1 MSPSGTQLLE
11 AVRAL
16 APSIAARSAETEE
29 GRRLPPELLVQL
41 KEAGLLRMFVPR
53 SLGGLE
59 LDLPTSLEVLEQLAR
74 ADGAVGW
81 TVMIGSE
88 TPQLLALLP
97 QATVRDIYAQGAD
110 QVLGGGFNAQG
121 EARVV
126 PGGYHVTGRWA
137 FASGSEH
144 CDWLF
149 GNCVVLG
156 EDGRPRSVSAA
167 GVPELR
173 AMVFPARKARVHDT
187 WRALGLRGTGSH
199 DISVEALFVPEAHT
213 FDLFGGAPCLPE
225 RGYAA
230 PLLHFALHMGAVA
243 VGIAQGA
250 VEDAVA
256 LARGGKKRLYASAPL
271 AESPLFQH
279 QLGQAE
285 AAVRAARAALQAEG
299 ALLWR
304 TCLESPEAT
313 AALAPRVTSTLVWGV
328 QAATG
333 AVDALYRAAGG
344 SVARDGAPLQRRFR
358 DVHTLAQHGAC
369 TDGWYTGAGA
379 ALLGAGTGGLLGR

>member
-1 MSPSGTQLLE
+1 MTSSGTQLLE

-16 APSIAARSAETEE
+16 APFITAQAEHIEE
-29 GRRLPPELLVQL
+29 RRRLPPALLAQL
-41 KEAGLLRMFVPR
+41 QVAGLFRMFVPR
-53 SLGGLE
+53 SAGGLE
-59 LDLPTSLEVLEQLAR
+59 LDLRTGLTALELLAR

-81 TVMIGSE
+81 TAMIGSE
-88 TPQLLALLP
+88 APQLLALLP
-97 QATVRDIYAQGAD
+97 AESFRALYADGPD
-110 QVLGGGFNAQG
+110 VVLGGGFNAQG

-126 PGGYHVTGRWA
+126 KGGYRVTGRWA

-173 AMVFPARKARVHDT
+173 AMVFRASEARVLDT
-187 WRALGLRGTGSH
+187 WRVLGLRGTGSH
-199 DISVEALFVPEAHT
+199 DISVEGLFVPEAHS
-213 FDLFGGAPCLPE
+213 FDLFGGTPTLPE

-250 VEDAVA
+250 VDDALV
-256 LARGGKKRLYASAPL
+256 LARSGKKRLYAPAPL
-271 AESPLFQH
+271 AELPLFQH

-285 AAVRAARAALQAEG
+285 AAVRAARAALHAE
-299 ALLWR
+299 AASLWEA
-304 TCLESPEAT
+304 CLECPERAG
-313 AALAPRVTSTLVWGV
+313 ALAPRVTSTLVWVV
-328 QAATG
+328 QTATG
-333 AVDALYRAAGG
+333 AVDALFRAAGG
-344 SVARDGAPLQRRFR
+344 GVTRDGAPLQRRFR
-358 DVHTLAQHGAC
+358 DLHTLAQHGAC

-379 ALLGAGTGGLLGR
+379 ALLGLPMGGPLG